1 MLVLLNMIILCSHL
15 KTAVPVNTTSPSSTD
30 ADTSALPSTDM
41 TSMDPTI
48 FAATISESPV
58 VPTSFITMALSP
70 VPVNS
75 TSSTFTMTVNTA
87 VPVGATVNATMVP
100 STNVVITTTS
110 IMETTK
116 AIGAGTPI
124 PGDKVRRV
132 SFFRSY
138 ICNSLY

>member
-1 MLVLLNMIILCSHL
+1 MLVLLSMIILCSHL

-30 ADTSALPSTDM
+30 ADTRALPSTDM

-48 FAATISESPV
+48 FAATVSESPV

-70 VPVNS
+70 VPVNT
-75 TSSTFTMTVNTA
+75 TSSATFTMTVNTA
-87 VPVGATVNATMVP
+87 VPAVGATVNATISSTMVP
-100 STNVVITTTS
+100 STSVVITTTS
-110 IMETTK
+110 IMETTM

-132 SFFRSY
+132 F
-138 ICNSLY
+138 